1 MTFLLWIVPKIGPFR
16 VLKVRIP
23 TPEVERMFI
32 ASFNATVARCKVL
45 LANVDAG
52 QLELPNENFDLGEPT
67 MAGKYKGTDEAY
79 AKLVDKLARK
89 QFAEISPELR
99 QNILEFYQGS
109 NPLISAE
116 ATEEERAAGA
126 KLHEQLGLLKALP

>member
-1 MTFLLWIVPKIGPFR
+1 
-16 VLKVRIP
+16 
-23 TPEVERMFI
+23 MFI